1 MKRNLFNHPIYY
13 FPNRRRIRI
22 KTNLYELV
30 KAIEEEIRDEEEELT
45 TLVILDLI
53 KRNKLKYLKKNKTK
67 KLSF

>member
-1 MKRNLFNHPIYY
+1 MKINLFNHPIYY
-13 FPNRRRIRI
+13 FPNRHRIRI

-53 KRNKLKYLKKNKTK
+53 KRNKLKYLKKPKSK